1 MHRTRRIVLTLS
13 ALLAVAPLASCAAPT
28 QTAEPTA
35 SVSTSAQN
43 GGPVSSQHNDADTMF
58 AQMMIVHHEG
68 AIEMAEAALTNAGSA
83 EIKALAERISAAQ
96 GPEIDQMTSWLQ
108 AWGEQQGF
116 LQGFINR
123 RLWPYLKL
131 GQAAQHFVA
140 GLLGAL
146 RMTVRAQTARRLGQH
161 RRRRRATPRSWR

>member
-108 AWGEQQGF
+108 AWGVPTEG
-116 LQGFINR
+116 GGRGCITPSSV
-123 RLWPYLKL
+123 RLNCMKTLF
-131 GQAAQHFVA
+131 QI
-140 GLLGAL
+140 
-146 RMTVRAQTARRLGQH
+146 
-161 RRRRRATPRSWR
+161 SI

>member
-108 AWGEQQGF
+108 AWGEPTAEQWEWSG
-116 LQGFINR
+116 R
-123 RLWPYLKL
+123 RGDGVTFTAAALGRYLV
-131 GQAAQHFVA
+131 HD
-140 GLLGAL
+140 LLHHLHDVDA
-146 RMTVRAQTARRLGQH
+146 
-161 RRRRRATPRSWR
+161 

>member
-1 MHRTRRIVLTLS
+1 MAKALGVVDIHRPQVGAYRH
-13 ALLAVAPLASCAAPT
+13 AFFFHH
-28 QTAEPTA
+28 
-35 SVSTSAQN
+35 QN
-43 GGPVSSQHNDADTMF
+43 GRRRVFRQACAP
-58 AQMMIVHHEG
+58 AQQQVFET
-68 AIEMAEAALTNAGSA
+68 ALQGGIQGSA
-83 EIKALAERISAAQ
+83 NQWRAVGAVQAARQQ
-96 GPEIDQMTSWLQ
+96 GRQARFQ

-123 RLWPYLKL
+123 RLWPHLKL

-161 RRRRRATPRSWR
+161 REQRGFGVGQL